1 MQFFL
6 KKKGGVFINLTA
18 RLVEKTSK
26 KGNNYYCIE
35 VEITPDYKKVVF
47 LDQAE
52 LELIKVNSKNANKQ

>member
-1 MQFFL
+1 M
-6 KKKGGVFINLTA
+6 NLTA

-35 VEITPDYKKVVF
+35 VEITQDYKKVVF